1 MAEQISGCHL
11 PLPLSEAGRAKYAWN
26 CVCWAGVRDA
36 KCSPSK
42 LHSRKGP
49 QMVSSVS
56 LVSYSNYENGNR
68 GIPIWVVIKLSDY
81 YKVSTDYLLSA
92 GSNYLGSPNLRNAYL
107 NNITLHDVLYDIQKL
122 NSDNRKDLLRYLD
135 YLKYI
140 NQ

>member
-1 MAEQISGCHL
+1 MDKREDIIWKELREILRELREDHDLKQETVASYLGIEQ
-11 PLPLSEAGRAKYAWN
+11 
-26 CVCWAGVRDA
+26 
-36 KCSPSK
+36 
-42 LHSRKGP
+42 
-49 QMVSSVS
+49 Q
-56 LVSYSNYENGNR
+56 SYSNYENGNR

>member
-1 MAEQISGCHL
+1 MKELREILRELREDHDLKQETVASYLGIEQ
-11 PLPLSEAGRAKYAWN
+11 
-26 CVCWAGVRDA
+26 
-36 KCSPSK
+36 
-42 LHSRKGP
+42 
-49 QMVSSVS
+49 Q
-56 LVSYSNYENGNR
+56 SYSNYENGNR

-92 GSNYLGSPNLRNAYL
+92 GSNYLGSHNLRNAYL

>member
-1 MAEQISGCHL
+1 MKELREILRELREDHDLKQETVASYLGIEQ
-11 PLPLSEAGRAKYAWN
+11 
-26 CVCWAGVRDA
+26 
-36 KCSPSK
+36 
-42 LHSRKGP
+42 
-49 QMVSSVS
+49 Q
-56 LVSYSNYENGNR
+56 SYSNYENGNR

-81 YKVSTDYLLSA
+81 YKVSTDYLLRLNSRSWFMVTSSSREA
-92 GSNYLGSPNLRNAYL
+92 SSMYAYL